1 MATRL
6 LRDILRE
13 PAELKKTLERMLGPG
28 RGDLERAAAIAREAK
43 HVTFAGIGAS
53 WCAGAAALSIS
64 ERLGLPA
71 RLTDASE
78 ILPSVQLPPGEAI
91 VALSRSGKSV
101 EITALVGPARAAG
114 ARVIG
119 ITNAPESP
127 LATGADAAILLGA
140 PFDHSISITMYSA
153 VALGAGLLV
162 RAAAGALDEP
172 LGRGLAEALDA
183 TAAALP
189 GWRERIERS
198 GWFDAGARVY
208 FLGRAGSLASASNAR
223 LLWEE
228 GAKMPAT
235 AMTTGSFRH
244 GTQEVVSPGLRVGLW
259 IDPVERRVEDLALAK
274 ELRAHGV
281 QVMVVGH
288 ALPQDAGDLVLEVPE
303 IPTGWQFLI
312 DIIPA
317 QLAAERLAR
326 LRGVDPD
333 SFRLASYVVESD
345 QGLSGRLTPPDP
357 ASTPRAPPAC

>member
-1 MATRL
+1 
-6 LRDILRE
+6 
-13 PAELKKTLERMLGPG
+13 
-28 RGDLERAAAIAREAK
+28 
-43 HVTFAGIGAS
+43 
-53 WCAGAAALSIS
+53 
-64 ERLGLPA
+64 
-71 RLTDASE
+71 
-78 ILPSVQLPPGEAI
+78 
-91 VALSRSGKSV
+91 
-101 EITALVGPARAAG
+101 
-114 ARVIG
+114 
-119 ITNAPESP
+119 
-127 LATGADAAILLGA
+127 
-140 PFDHSISITMYSA
+140 
-153 VALGAGLLV
+153 V
-162 RAAAGALDEP
+162 RAAAGALDEA

-183 TAAALP
+183 TAPALP

-208 FLGRAGSLASASNAR
+208 FLGRAGGLASAMNAR

-259 IDPVERRVEDLALAK
+259 IDPAERRAEDLALAK
-274 ELRAHGV
+274 ELRVHGV

-288 ALPQDAGDLVLEVPE
+288 ALPPDAGDLVLEVPE

-345 QGLSGRLTPPDP
+345 QGLSGRLTPKGP